1 MSVTPEKL
9 GDCGKTDI
17 VLVLLVLY
25 RFFTT
30 NVVIPLEDII
40 GEAAIGALLQIAI
53 AVCTPKNQEKH
64 A

>member
-1 MSVTPEKL
+1 M
-9 GDCGKTDI
+9 
-17 VLVLLVLY
+17 LY